1 MMSVFM
7 FAPLAVPLLGAI
19 AYAVLGRRGAV
30 AWVGAGCAGLV
41 LAAGIGAAVEVVR
54 AGEFT
59 AAGGVLR
66 ADAPTAFLLVLVGAV
81 ALLATVATPAYLAA
95 EIEAGRATDRTARW
109 HCVAVQ
115 LLIAVLALAVLAA
128 SLQLLWVGIE
138 AAVLVTGFLVGQDAS
153 RAAAEA
159 AWKFVVIC
167 SAGLA
172 LALLGIVLLGHV
184 GSDVDGARVAVVL
197 LVVGFGTMAGLAPLH
212 AWLPDAHGQAPAPV
226 AALLSG
232 ALLSVAAYALLR
244 VKAVADG
251 TLGPTFGRVLL
262 AALAVASL
270 LVAASLLLGQRDY
283 QRMLAYSSTG
293 QLGLVALGAAIG
305 GPLAL
310 AAVLLHL
317 LGHGLVKSVLFLGAG
332 RIRQLT
338 GTSRT
343 DGVRG
348 LAARH
353 PMLAGAVGAGVL
365 ALLGLPPFSLFASGL
380 GIARAGFAAGLGWLV
395 AVALAAVAAITVA
408 LIAHTSRMLLGEP
421 PDSPGAATATQRLPI
436 STTAALL
443 GGLVVCAALGVAA
456 EPLATLLRAAAE
468 TLAAG
473 TPVGAP

>member
-1 MMSVFM
+1 
-7 FAPLAVPLLGAI
+7 
-19 AYAVLGRRGAV
+19 
-30 AWVGAGCAGLV
+30 
-41 LAAGIGAAVEVVR
+41 
-54 AGEFT
+54 
-59 AAGGVLR
+59 
-66 ADAPTAFLLVLVGAV
+66 
-81 ALLATVATPAYLAA
+81 
-95 EIEAGRATDRTARW
+95 
-109 HCVAVQ
+109 
-115 LLIAVLALAVLAA
+115 
-128 SLQLLWVGIE
+128 
-138 AAVLVTGFLVGQDAS
+138 
-153 RAAAEA
+153 
-159 AWKFVVIC
+159 
-167 SAGLA
+167 
-172 LALLGIVLLGHV
+172 
-184 GSDVDGARVAVVL
+184 
-197 LVVGFGTMAGLAPLH
+197 
-212 AWLPDAHGQAPAPV
+212 
-226 AALLSG
+226 LLSG

-244 VKAVADG
+244 VKAVSDG

-262 AALAVASL
+262 AALAIASL

-283 QRMLAYSSTG
+283 ERMLAYSSTG

-395 AVALAAVAAITVA
+395 AVALAAVAAIAVA

-421 PDSPGAATATQRLPI
+421 PDSPGAATATQRLPV

-443 GGLVVCAALGVAA
+443 GGLVVCAALGMAA

-468 TLAAG
+468 TLASG
-473 TPVGAP
+473 IPVGAP